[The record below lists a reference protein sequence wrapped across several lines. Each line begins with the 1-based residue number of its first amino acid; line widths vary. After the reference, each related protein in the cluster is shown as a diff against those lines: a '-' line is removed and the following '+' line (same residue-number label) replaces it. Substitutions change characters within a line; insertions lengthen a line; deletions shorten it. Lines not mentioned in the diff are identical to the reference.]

1 MHEADDFFG
10 HAVNYAARVASAA
23 AGGEI
28 RVSRL
33 VHDLLVKTG
42 DFEFDEGREVE
53 LKGFGDAER
62 VYAVAGSDEPGA
74 RANDVCP
81 SGSRGEHA
89 VSFDCEPPDV
99 PSRLRSSWPR
109 T

>member
-28 RVSRL
+28 LVSRL

-53 LKGFGDAER
+53 LKGSAT
-62 VYAVAGSDEPGA
+62 
-74 RANDVCP
+74 P
-81 SGSRGEHA
+81 SGST
-89 VSFDCEPPDV
+89 PWPD
-99 PSRLRSSWPR
+99 PTSREFER
-109 T
+109 TDYARRARVGSMR